1 MLTDYVLGQSKVM
14 YNVYVTAQ
22 GHIFILFFLFQYAV
36 FISLLAIIQ
45 VAAGIAGGAASNS
58 VDNAFRTG
66 KNLKSTQLQ
75 NVQPLWLFMSGEFY
89 SRLRGGMFPMSI
101 CGIVQPHCH
110 RGQPTCVKSTLQAVK
125 YRKSVKKCIK
135 IINWNCIKSRVQ
147 NSDIGSLCL
156 VVGSAYICLELHLEY
171 IT

>member
-75 NVQPLWLFMSGEFY
+75 NIQSLWLFMSGEFY
-89 SRLRGGMFPMSI
+89 SDGMFPMSL
-101 CGIVQPHCH
+101 CGIVQPHYK
-110 RGQPTCVKSTLQAVK
+110 QFSTEKV
-125 YRKSVKKCIK
+125 
-135 IINWNCIKSRVQ
+135 
-147 NSDIGSLCL
+147 
-156 VVGSAYICLELHLEY
+156 
-171 IT
+171 